1 MIAMQEVTDWN
12 PAYNHTYLFDGSKAI
27 AYIKHGETEPIYLA
41 QPLRIDRAR
50 RKFIELKKSPFKK
63 QVESNLIRVEGSKG
77 NVYHVDPEAKSC
89 TCTGFQFH
97 GNCKHLKSVLK
108 EHFGVEE

>member
-12 PAYNHTYLFDGSKAI
+12 PAYNHTYLFDGSKAV
-27 AYIKHGETEPIYLA
+27 AYIKHGEQIPIYLK

-50 RKFIELKKSPFKK
+50 RKFIELKQSPFKE
-63 QVESNLIRVEGSKG
+63 VAESTLIKVEGSKG
-77 NVYHVDPEAKSC
+77 NVYYVDTQAKNC

-97 GNCKHLKSVLK
+97 GNCKHLKSVLN
-108 EHFGVEE
+108 EQAN